1 MVLFAPYEV
10 MSPNRSNSVTQV
22 CHNDPHHK
30 DKRFGSMSSSKKFE
44 EDPLGETGGGIL
56 DSSSLNYKSNRA
68 WSGFKILV
76 PSAKFN
82 VSPDNLTKFIYSY
95 KKLENLQANI

>member
-1 MVLFAPYEV
+1 MVLVAPYEI

-22 CHNDPHHK
+22 CHNDPQHK
-30 DKRFGSMSSSKKFE
+30 DKRFGSMSSKKKFIE
-44 EDPLGETGGGIL
+44 EPLRETGGGIP

-68 WSGFKILV
+68 WSGFTISV

-82 VSPDNLTKFIYSY
+82 VGSYNFKKFIYSY
-95 KKLENLQANI
+95 